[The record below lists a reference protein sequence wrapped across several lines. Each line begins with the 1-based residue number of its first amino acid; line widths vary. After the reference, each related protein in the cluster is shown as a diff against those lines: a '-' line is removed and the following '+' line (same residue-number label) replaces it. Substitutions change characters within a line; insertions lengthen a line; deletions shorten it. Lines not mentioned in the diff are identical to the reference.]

1 MIRIQNIPLPLDGDL
16 EQLRKKA
23 ARILGV
29 RPGAL
34 EELTLVRQS
43 IDARKKQDVHYVYT
57 VDVSLRTGEEQAVER
72 TGKKNVSLVLPKPY
86 LFPEVKRRSPSMPVV
101 VGMGPAGLFA
111 ALFLARNGLPCVVLE
126 RGQDVDC
133 RTAQVERFWDS
144 GLLDPSSNV
153 QFGEGGAGT
162 FSDGKLTTGTHD
174 PRISA
179 VIDALVESGAP
190 EDVKWSHKPHIG
202 TDILRDV
209 VRNVRRELLAQNPHP
224 LQKRIAILGGSTTN
238 EVADQLGLFLLQ
250 YGIQAEFYQSEY
262 GQYWQDAMFGTPE
275 LDGFHPD
282 VIYIHTNWRNI
293 INFPTT
299 ATPQAEID
307 AMLNA
312 EYSRFEQMWQAL
324 EAKFHCPV
332 IQNNFD
338 RPNYRLMGNRDI
350 WDPHGRSNYLS
361 RLNQRFYAYAAAHE
375 DFYINDIDYLSAD
388 YGLTAWGDAFFWH
401 MYKYAMCLDAIP
413 SLANSV
419 ANIIKSLY
427 GRNKKALVLDL
438 DNTLWGGIVGDDG
451 VDGIAIGPEVPEGQV
466 YAEFQ
471 SYCKALQTIGVVLA
485 VDSKNDEANALAGL
499 NHPDSVLHPDDF
511 VCIKA
516 NWDPKDQN
524 LKAIAAELSLGADS
538 FVFADDNPAERA
550 IVAAQL
556 PGVATPVLDGAEN
569 YIKMLDHGGYFE
581 TTILSGDDLK
591 KTAQYHARAQA
602 AQAQAAFADYGQY
615 LDSLEMTAT
624 IRPFEAVYMQRI
636 AQLTNKSNQF
646 NLTTLRCTEDDIRSM
661 AEKPDWITLY
671 GKLVDKFADNGVVTV
686 VAGQAQGQTLCLRL
700 WLMSC
705 RVLKRGMEDAMMDT
719 LAAKA
724 AAAGYTALEG
734 YYYPTAKNAMVR
746 EFYAGYGF
754 EKTAEDADGNTTWR
768 LDLAAY
774 NPRCPHIKIE
784 T

>member
-1 MIRIQNIPLPLDGDL
+1 MDCFNYPLDTETL
-16 EQLRKKA
+16 LRKK
-23 ARILGV
+23 RRL
-29 RPGAL
+29 
-34 EELTLVRQS
+34 
-43 IDARKKQDVHYVYT
+43 RK
-57 VDVSLRTGEEQAVER
+57 
-72 TGKKNVSLVLPKPY
+72 
-86 LFPEVKRRSPSMPVV
+86 
-101 VGMGPAGLFA
+101 
-111 ALFLARNGLPCVVLE
+111 
-126 RGQDVDC
+126 
-133 RTAQVERFWDS
+133 
-144 GLLDPSSNV
+144 
-153 QFGEGGAGT
+153 
-162 FSDGKLTTGTHD
+162 
-174 PRISA
+174 
-179 VIDALVESGAP
+179 
-190 EDVKWSHKPHIG
+190 
-202 TDILRDV
+202 
-209 VRNVRRELLAQNPHP
+209 ELLAQNPHP

-485 VDSKNDEANALAGL
+485 VDSKNDEANALA
-499 NHPDSVLHPDDF
+499 
-511 VCIKA
+511 
-516 NWDPKDQN
+516 
-524 LKAIAAELSLGADS
+524 
-538 FVFADDNPAERA
+538 
-550 IVAAQL
+550 
-556 PGVATPVLDGAEN
+556 
-569 YIKMLDHGGYFE
+569 
-581 TTILSGDDLK
+581 
-591 KTAQYHARAQA
+591 
-602 AQAQAAFADYGQY
+602 
-615 LDSLEMTAT
+615 
-624 IRPFEAVYMQRI
+624 
-636 AQLTNKSNQF
+636 
-646 NLTTLRCTEDDIRSM
+646 
-661 AEKPDWITLY
+661 
-671 GKLVDKFADNGVVTV
+671 
-686 VAGQAQGQTLCLRL
+686 
-700 WLMSC
+700 
-705 RVLKRGMEDAMMDT
+705 
-719 LAAKA
+719 
-724 AAAGYTALEG
+724 
-734 YYYPTAKNAMVR
+734 
-746 EFYAGYGF
+746 
-754 EKTAEDADGNTTWR
+754 
-768 LDLAAY
+768 
-774 NPRCPHIKIE
+774 
-784 T
+784 

>member
-1 MIRIQNIPLPLDGDL
+1 MDCFNYPLDTETL
-16 EQLRKKA
+16 LRKK
-23 ARILGV
+23 RRL
-29 RPGAL
+29 
-34 EELTLVRQS
+34 
-43 IDARKKQDVHYVYT
+43 RK
-57 VDVSLRTGEEQAVER
+57 
-72 TGKKNVSLVLPKPY
+72 
-86 LFPEVKRRSPSMPVV
+86 
-101 VGMGPAGLFA
+101 
-111 ALFLARNGLPCVVLE
+111 
-126 RGQDVDC
+126 
-133 RTAQVERFWDS
+133 
-144 GLLDPSSNV
+144 
-153 QFGEGGAGT
+153 
-162 FSDGKLTTGTHD
+162 
-174 PRISA
+174 
-179 VIDALVESGAP
+179 
-190 EDVKWSHKPHIG
+190 
-202 TDILRDV
+202 
-209 VRNVRRELLAQNPHP
+209 ELLAQNPHP

-516 NWDPKDQN
+516 NWNPKDQN

-569 YIKMLDHGGYFE
+569 YIKILDHGGYFE

-636 AQLTNKSNQF
+636 A
-646 NLTTLRCTEDDIRSM
+646 
-661 AEKPDWITLY
+661 
-671 GKLVDKFADNGVVTV
+671 
-686 VAGQAQGQTLCLRL
+686 
-700 WLMSC
+700 
-705 RVLKRGMEDAMMDT
+705 
-719 LAAKA
+719 
-724 AAAGYTALEG
+724 
-734 YYYPTAKNAMVR
+734 
-746 EFYAGYGF
+746 
-754 EKTAEDADGNTTWR
+754 
-768 LDLAAY
+768 
-774 NPRCPHIKIE
+774 
-784 T
+784 